1 MAEHLE
7 PELGLENFGDA
18 VRAAMLRV
26 TDGFPYGGQWI
37 FSGVQRSGKTLLLI
51 HLVKEIVE
59 RCPKVMIISNISIFG
74 VPCIPYTGPEMF
86 DDPRYKNGKDGV
98 IYILDEIQTLYSSM
112 ESRNMPLSLIT
123 VWSQSSKNRRLILGT
138 TQRYS
143 RAAKAIREQTTFH
156 YECRRP
162 LLAVFYRYRVLDGAN
177 YDDAG
182 NYAVP
187 EGDQMP
193 GFKFYIPPISSML
206 MYNTLE
212 VVNRKPDPDQ
222 GPNQEKKVI
231 TNGYGT

>member
-1 MAEHLE
+1 MADHLV

-37 FSGVQRSGKTLLLI
+37 FSGVQRSGKTLLMV
-51 HLVKEIVE
+51 HLVKQIVE
-59 RCPKVMIISNISIFG
+59 QCPKVMIISNISIFG
-74 VPCIPYTGPEMF
+74 IPCIPYTGPEMF

-112 ESRNMPLSLIT
+112 ESKNMPLSLIT

-156 YECRRP
+156 YECRRAM
-162 LLAVFYRYRVLDGAN
+162 LAIFYRYRVLDGAN
-177 YDDAG
+177 YNDDG
-182 NYAVP
+182 QYMVP

-193 GFKFYIPPISSML
+193 GFSFYIPPLSSML
-206 MYNTLE
+206 TYNTLE
-212 VVNRKPDPDQ
+212 VVKRDAPPKE
-222 GPNQEKKVI
+222 EKN
-231 TNGYGT
+231 NGRNHY